1 MAVIGRG
8 DPTVGKGWKKKLPAD
23 GGGVGLPCC
32 LRVGLG
38 LGLAARVVGLGVA
51 ARVVGL
57 GLAAKVGLGL
67 AGCAARGASGAGV
80 AGRGEVG
87 AGDGKVKGVKG
98 EEAVIGTAA

>member
-32 LRVGLG
+32 LRVG